1 RKGGW
6 TMERSLFAF
15 PVTRV
20 LTAASI
26 ARAGRYSR
34 RGMHRASMPAR
45 DEGTALMWSLR
56 LLFLCTTVTAT
67 GCSLLFDVSGYRF
80 EDEAGQDAQ
89 APGRDAGA
97 WPDEGRDDGG
107 ALDAGDSDAGAGPC
121 GEPCGGST
129 PYCDPDARRCVECL
143 VAGHCGWRCEEG
155 TCVDPVDVAPGAAH
169 TCVLLDDGTIECW
182 GNNTVSELGDGT
194 MASRLEPAR
203 VLGVSDA
210 TAIASFF
217 THTCA
222 VLRSGELRCWGE
234 NGYGQLGEGDNAPR
248 LAPVTVI
255 DITNGFQVSTGL
267 SHTCVRL
274 ATGDV
279 ACWGANAQG

>member
-1 RKGGW
+1 
-6 TMERSLFAF
+6 
-15 PVTRV
+15 
-20 LTAASI
+20 
-26 ARAGRYSR
+26 
-34 RGMHRASMPAR
+34 
-45 DEGTALMWSLR
+45 
-56 LLFLCTTVTAT
+56 
-67 GCSLLFDVSGYRF
+67 
-80 EDEAGQDAQ
+80 
-89 APGRDAGA
+89 
-97 WPDEGRDDGG
+97 
-107 ALDAGDSDAGAGPC
+107 
-121 GEPCGGST
+121 
-129 PYCDPDARRCVECL
+129 
-143 VAGHCGWRCEEG
+143 
-155 TCVDPVDVAPGAAH
+155 
-169 TCVLLDDGTIECW
+169 
-182 GNNTVSELGDGT
+182 ELGDGT

-279 ACWGANAQG
+279 ACWGANAQGQIGDGTMVSRRTTPYSPPGLSNVLRIA